1 MSFTLNPL
9 QRAEIAVEK
18 LKLDGDEAIGDKII
32 IPVSLVEENIVFS
45 EISNSRK
52 EIVITKS
59 NPRDWMVVETIEK
72 WRKINPEILEGCNN
86 VGSKSTFT
94 RDGFI
99 KI

>member
-9 QRAEIAVEK
+9 QRTEIAVEK
-18 LKLDGDEAIGDKII
+18 LKLDDDEAIGSKII
-32 IPVSLVEENIVFS
+32 TPFPLVEEN
-45 EISNSRK
+45 NSRK

-72 WRKINPEILEGCNN
+72 WRKINPEILEGREN
-86 VGSKSTFT
+86 VDSKPTFT
-94 RDGFI
+94 KDGFI